1 MIPPRPRFA
10 LAAAFVLLLSACGF
24 QLRDAL
30 TLPPG
35 LGEVR
40 VVSRTPYSALVQSL
54 ERSLDRAGAR
64 VVGDGVA
71 GASTLRILSEKW
83 DSLPIAVD
91 QFGRAQEYT
100 LRHAAVFVLTAG
112 DGRVLVPQQAVEL
125 SRDYVS
131 VAVDSTGTDSERE
144 ILMRELQREMAS
156 SILRRIDAASRNVDG
171 RAAPPGDGLAPPDA
185 LGADDADVDGVD
197 GDEDATGVDPG
208 AEMDVDAAGTGDT
221 VP

>member
-1 MIPPRPRFA
+1 MIRSRPRFA
-10 LAAAFVLLLSACGF
+10 LAAAFALFLSACGF

-40 VVSRTPYSALVQSL
+40 VISRTPYSALVQSL
-54 ERSLDRAGAR
+54 ERSLDRAGAN
-64 VVGDGVA
+64 VVGDDAEGV
-71 GASTLRILSEKW
+71 STLRILSEKW

-100 LRHAAVFVLTAG
+100 LRHAAVFVLTSG

-156 SILRRIDAASRNVDG
+156 SILRRIDAASRNVG
-171 RAAPPGDGLAPPDA
+171 SPAMPPAEGTSAP
-185 LGADDADVDGVD
+185 
-197 GDEDATGVDPG
+197 DATGLDADAVLETRDEGDADTG
-208 AEMDVDAAGTGDT
+208 ATDDGAGGETDDT

>member
-1 MIPPRPRFA
+1 MIRPRLRFA
-10 LAAAFVLLLSACGF
+10 LAAAASVLFLTACGF

-40 VVSRTPYSALVQSL
+40 VVSRTPYSPLVQSL
-54 ERSLDRAGAR
+54 ERSLDRAGAQ
-64 VVGDGVA
+64 VVGDGVE

-100 LRHAAVFVLTAG
+100 LRHAAVFVLTAD

-156 SILRRIDAASRNVDG
+156 SILRRIDAASRNVEPEAMPPADG
-171 RAAPPGDGLAPPDA
+171 QMPVEAEDPEAEAEAEAGMGAGD
-185 LGADDADVDGVD
+185 
-197 GDEDATGVDPG
+197 
-208 AEMDVDAAGTGDT
+208 TGDT

>member
-1 MIPPRPRFA
+1 MIRPRPRFA
-10 LAAAFVLLLSACGF
+10 LAAVLVLFLTACGF

-40 VVSRTPYSALVQSL
+40 VISGTPYSALVQSL
-54 ERSLDRAGAR
+54 ERSLERAGAK
-64 VVGDGVA
+64 VVGDDARGV
-71 GASTLRILSEKW
+71 STLRILSEKW

-156 SILRRIDAASRNVDG
+156 SILRRIDAASRNVQP
-171 RAAPPGDGLAPPDA
+171 AAIPP
-185 LGADDADVDGVD
+185 VDGQMPV
-197 GDEDATGVDPG
+197 GAEDPG
-208 AEMDVDAAGTGDT
+208 ARAEAGPDADDTGDT